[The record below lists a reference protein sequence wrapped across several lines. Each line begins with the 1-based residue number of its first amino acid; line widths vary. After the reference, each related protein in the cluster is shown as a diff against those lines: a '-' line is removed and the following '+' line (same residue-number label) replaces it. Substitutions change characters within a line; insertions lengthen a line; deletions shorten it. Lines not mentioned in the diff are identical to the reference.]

1 MGEHQQRPCTS
12 QQPLLE
18 IENLHI
24 VAEEQGR
31 RYAAVRGV
39 SLQVHRGEVLCLLG
53 ETSSGKSAIA
63 QAILRMFP
71 SRERIVQGTIRF
83 HRKKGDGDSE
93 IIDLAKL
100 SERSRELH
108 EIRGQEIALLIR
120 ESPASLS
127 PTHSIANQ
135 ILEVLRLPRRTDK
148 RVARQRVMDLLAQVG
163 VSEPERYLDARPANL
178 SPSLR
183 QRVLMAIAIAAH
195 PHLLVADEPTRGMD
209 VILEA
214 QVLALLEKLQQE
226 LGMAMLLTTDDPSV
240 AAALADRV
248 AVMYLGRIVEMAAK
262 KELLVDP
269 MHPYTR
275 GLLQVA
281 VELGREVAPHTSLL
295 TGTTPAAS
303 SAIPGCAF
311 HPRCPSYMARK
322 CDAATPSLIE
332 ASHGHWVA
340 CYLYGS
346 EQEAVA

>member
-1 MGEHQQRPCTS
+1 MGERQERPFTG
-12 QQPLLE
+12 QEPLLE

-24 VAEEQGR
+24 TAAIQGQP
-31 RYAAVRGV
+31 YPAVRGV
-39 SLQVHRGEVLCLLG
+39 SLQIYRGEVFCLLG
-53 ETSSGKSAIA
+53 ETSSGKSTIA

-71 SRERIVQGTIRF
+71 SRERITQGAIRF
-83 HRKKGDGDSE
+83 HRRKGDSE
-93 IIDLAKL
+93 TEVIDLAKL

-108 EIRGQEIALLIR
+108 EIRGQEITLLIR

-127 PTHSIANQ
+127 PTHNVASQ

-148 RVARQRVMDLLAQVG
+148 QVARQLVVELLQQVG
-163 VSEPERYLDARPANL
+163 VSEPERYLDARPVNL

-183 QRVLMAIAIAAH
+183 QRVLMAIAVAAR
-195 PHLLVADEPTRGMD
+195 PALLVADEPTRGMD
-209 VILEA
+209 AIMEA

-226 LGMAMLLTTDDPSV
+226 LGMAILLTTDDPGV
-240 AAALADRV
+240 AAALADRI

-275 GLLQVA
+275 GLLQLA
-281 VELGREVAPHTSLL
+281 MELGCEIAPHAAAL
-295 TGTTPAAS
+295 TGTTPAPNA
-303 SAIPGCAF
+303 AIPGCAF

-322 CDAATPSLIE
+322 CDAAMPALIE

-346 EQEAVA
+346 EQETAI